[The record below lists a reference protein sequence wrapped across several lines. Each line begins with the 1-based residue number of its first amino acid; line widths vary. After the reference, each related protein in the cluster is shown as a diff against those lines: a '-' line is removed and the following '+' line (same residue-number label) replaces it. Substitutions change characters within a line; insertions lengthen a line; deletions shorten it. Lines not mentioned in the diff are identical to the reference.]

1 MLTGFLNT
9 YLLNKYNFYEAEYVF
24 QIEHKF
30 QSTPTYK
37 KRKTESS
44 KIKCS
49 VSKQNNFNL
58 SAIIALEYFDFE
70 GLSLLLEVN
79 ILNHLQDFY
88 IKFW

>member
-1 MLTGFLNT
+1 MKPSMCSKLNT
-9 YLLNKYNFYEAEYVF
+9 NFKAH
-24 QIEHKF
+24 QH
-30 QSTPTYK
+30 TK
-37 KRKTESS
+37 KGKPRVV

-58 SAIIALEYFDFE
+58 SAIIASEYFDFE